1 MLNDHIPA
9 LLDELVVALQSD
21 FSQTIPEALLESSPA
36 VHGLQRLQEAF
47 DIQEVVAPG
56 PIFCAAAFTI
66 LPKTTA

>member
-21 FSQTIPEALLESSPA
+21 FSQTIPEALLESPP

-47 DIQEVVAPG
+47 DIQEVVAEYT
-56 PIFCAAAFTI
+56 IFCAAAFTI
-66 LPKTTA
+66 LPKIMA